1 MGALRWVVMTDGGD
15 STPISTDQAPKPA
28 GHYSQAILAGRHLY
42 ISGQL
47 PIRADRQ
54 PLSDNS
60 FEAQATQAIENI
72 LAVLAAAG
80 GAPETL
86 ARVTVYIV
94 GIENWSRFNAV
105 YASMLPNTRP
115 ARTVVPVP
123 ELHHGFLVEID
134 AVAFLDEASLALGK

>member
-1 MGALRWVVMTDGGD
+1 MGALRGVVMTEGGD
-15 STPISTDQAPKPA
+15 LTPISTDQAPTPA

-47 PIRADRQ
+47 PIRANRQ
-54 PLSDNS
+54 PLPDDS
-60 FEAQATQAIENI
+60 FETQAAQVIDNM

-80 GAPETL
+80 SAPERL

-94 GIENWSRFNAV
+94 GIENWPRFNTV
-105 YASMLPNTRP
+105 YASKLPNTRP

-123 ELHHGFLVEID
+123 ELHHGFLIEID
-134 AVAFLDEASLALGK
+134 AIAFLDER

>member
-1 MGALRWVVMTDGGD
+1 MTNSGD
-15 STPISTDQAPKPA
+15 LTRISTDKAPTPA

-47 PIRADRQ
+47 PIRANRQ
-54 PLSDNS
+54 PLSDTS
-60 FEAQATQAIENI
+60 FEAQAAQAIRNM

-80 GAPETL
+80 GKPERL

-94 GIENWSRFNAV
+94 GIENWPRFNAI
-105 YASMLPNTRP
+105 YASMIPNSRP

-123 ELHHGFLVEID
+123 ELHHGFLIEID
-134 AVAFLDEASLALGK
+134 AIAFLDE

>member
-1 MGALRWVVMTDGGD
+1 MGALWGVVMTNKGD
-15 STPISTDQAPKPA
+15 LVPISTDQAPTPA
-28 GHYSQAILAGRHLY
+28 GHYSQAIRAGRHLY

-47 PIRADRQ
+47 PLRADRQ
-54 PLSDNS
+54 PLSDTS
-60 FEAQATQAIENI
+60 FEAQAAQAIQNM

-80 GAPETL
+80 GAPERL

-94 GIENWSRFNAV
+94 GIENWPRFNAV
-105 YASMLPNTRP
+105 YAALLPNSRP

-134 AVAFLDEASLALGK
+134 AIAFLEEG

>member
-1 MGALRWVVMTDGGD
+1 MGALWGVVMTNKGD
-15 STPISTDQAPKPA
+15 LVPISTDQAPTPA
-28 GHYSQAILAGRHLY
+28 GHYSQAIRAGRHLY

-47 PIRADRQ
+47 PLRADRQ
-54 PLSDNS
+54 PLSDTS
-60 FEAQATQAIENI
+60 FEAQAAQAIQNM

-80 GAPETL
+80 GAPGRL

-94 GIENWSRFNAV
+94 GIENWPRFNAV
-105 YASMLPNTRP
+105 YAALLPNSRP

-134 AVAFLDEASLALGK
+134 AIAFLEEG

>member
-1 MGALRWVVMTDGGD
+1 MGALRGVVMTESGD
-15 STPISTDQAPKPA
+15 LTPISTDRAPTPA

-54 PLSDNS
+54 PLSDTS
-60 FEAQATQAIENI
+60 FEAQASQAIRNV

-80 GAPETL
+80 GAPRRL

-94 GIENWSRFNAV
+94 GIENWPRFDAI
-105 YASMLPNTRP
+105 YASMIPNTRP

-134 AVAFLDEASLALGK
+134 AIAFLDEC